1 MRRIQKFDR
10 LLAELRERVFVP
22 LPARVPLTFRRAED
36 RERRQV
42 VAGVAHGADGWVEA
56 GPDLV
61 WGEPDGYFWFAG
73 TVDVPAEAQ
82 GQRLFLKM
90 EAQFGSVMG
99 RSDPQ
104 LLTRIDGKIVQ
115 GGDGNHREVLLAEK
129 AVAGARHRVL
139 IEVGTIEDR
148 RQLGFACRLM
158 IHDPLAEKLYY
169 DLRAPLD
176 VARLLAEDDP
186 RRTFILNRIDA
197 ALAVVD
203 FRPGDAQ
210 RFETS
215 LREAETIAETIYDA
229 SDFSEKPV
237 ITLTGYTHIDV
248 AWLWRVR
255 ETRQKTARSIATALN
270 LMDQYPDYRF
280 MFNQGVLLDY
290 LEQDYPELFERVHA
304 KAKEGAFEI
313 EGALWLEP
321 DANVTSGE
329 SFVRHILHG
338 VAYHEEKFG
347 VRPRILWLPDTFG
360 YSPALPQLMKLS
372 GLDTFVTHKMSWNDT
387 NRMPFETFWWKGVD
401 GTKVGTYFLTT
412 QPYTSTGI
420 NTTYCPDLKPTHV
433 MGAWKRHGQQ
443 ALNKELLVVYGHGD
457 GGGGPTREMLENIRR
472 MEKGIPGCPAVVH
485 DRMRPFF
492 ERLHQRM
499 TEAPDAF
506 PTWDGELYLEFHRG
520 TLTSVAKNK
529 RNNRFAEQTLRELEA
544 LATLAMVERGK
555 TYPSQILHRLWR
567 IVLLNQFHDILPG
580 SSIGAVFE
588 DSDRD
593 YAEFFAIADQLRDEL
608 VSGFAGEGE
617 CLVANPVGRPRAGLA
632 TIDGAEP
639 LRLTFDGASVPTQ
652 TVIRA
657 DGSRQ
662 QAGPVPGVP
671 ALGVVVGG
679 VSSGP
684 GAEGTSGLK
693 VSTTTLENE
702 YLSVIFDDNG
712 RIRSILDKR
721 NGREAVTPGQ
731 LANRLVAF
739 RDMPA
744 QYDAWDID
752 ESFEDQSWDID
763 DLESVEIVETGPY
776 RAALRFVWGYEQS
789 KIVQIVSLEA
799 GAATIEIDTFIDW
812 HESHTLVKAAF
823 PIHVFAAET
832 TAEIQFGHVRRP
844 THRNTSWD
852 QARFETVMHRWVDMS
867 EPDFGVAL
875 LNDCK
880 YGYDAKEGV
889 VRLTLLRSPTYPWAE
904 ADQGEHRFRYAIH
917 VHHGLFAGEGV
928 PAVAESF
935 NAPLRLHTGSGEGLS
950 QKAVSLLGL
959 EGSGVAVESV
969 KKAESN
975 GDLIV
980 RLWETHGRRASVRL
994 VLPANV
1000 TGASEVDLL
1009 ERDARPIVSVGRELA
1024 LDFAPFEI
1032 RSLRLAR
1039 GAGQ

>member
-1 MRRIQKFDR
+1 MRRLQKFDR
-10 LLAELRERVFVP
+10 LLAELRERVFLPVAADVP
-22 LPARVPLTFRRAED
+22 LKFRRAED
-36 RERRQV
+36 RDRADV
-42 VAGVAHGADGWVEA
+42 VAGTGDGWMDA

-73 TVDVPAEAQ
+73 SVVMPEQVDGKRV
-82 GQRLFLKM
+82 FLKV
-90 EAQFGSVMG
+90 EAQFGNVMG

-104 LLTRIDGKIVQ
+104 LLTRIDGQIVQ
-115 GGDGNHREVLLAEK
+115 GGDGNHREVLLAER
-129 AVAGARHRVL
+129 AVAGQVHRVL

-186 RRTFILNRIDA
+186 RREFIFNRIDG
-197 ALAVVD
+197 ALAAID
-203 FRPGDAQ
+203 FRPADAE

-215 LREAETIAETIYDA
+215 LRAAEVIAETIYQA
-229 SDFSEKPV
+229 TDFSEKPV
-237 ITLTGYTHIDV
+237 ITVTGYTHIDV

-290 LEQDYPELFERVHA
+290 LEEDYPELFERVRE
-304 KAKEGAFEI
+304 KVKQGAFEI

-321 DANVTSGE
+321 DANITSGE

-338 VAYHEEKFG
+338 VAYHEERFA
-347 VRPRILWLPDTFG
+347 VRPRIMWLPDTFG
-360 YSPALPQLMKLS
+360 YSPALPQLMKLA
-372 GLDTFVTHKMSWNDT
+372 GIDTFITHKMSWNDT

-401 GTKVGTYFLTT
+401 GTKVATYFLTT

-420 NTTYCPDLKPTHV
+420 NTTYCPDLKPTHI
-433 MGAWKRHGQQ
+433 MGAWKRHGQK
-443 ALNKELLVVYGHGD
+443 ALNNELFVVYGHGD

-472 MEKGIPGCPAVVH
+472 MEKGIPGCPTVVH

-492 ERLHQRM
+492 ERLQQRM
-499 TEAPDAF
+499 TENPADF

-529 RNNRFAEQTLRELEA
+529 RNNRLAEQTLRELEA
-544 LATLAMVERGK
+544 LAVLAMVKRG
-555 TYPSQILHRLWR
+555 TAYPAEALHRLWR

-580 SSIGAVFE
+580 SSIGAVFV

-593 YAEFFAIADQLRDEL
+593 YAEFFAGAARLRDEL
-608 VSGFAGEGE
+608 VSAFAGDGE
-617 CLVANPVGRPRAGLA
+617 ILVANPLGHRREGLV
-632 TIDGAEP
+632 TIDGDAA
-639 LRLTFDGASVPTQ
+639 LQLAFGGTNVPTQ
-652 TVIRA
+652 TITRA

-662 QAGPVPGVP
+662 QAGPVKDIP
-671 ALGVVVGG
+671 ALGVLIGAAQP
-679 VSSGP
+679 GP
-684 GAEGTSGLK
+684 SAEGTGGLS
-693 VSTTTLENE
+693 VSQTHLENE
-702 YLSVIFDDNG
+702 RLSVSFDKKG
-712 RIRSILDKR
+712 RISSIVDKST
-721 NGREAVTPGQ
+721 GREAVTPGE

-752 ESFEDQSWDID
+752 DSFEDQSWEID
-763 DLESVEIVETGPY
+763 DLQSVNVVETGPY
-776 RAALRFVWGYEQS
+776 RAALRFVWRYEQS
-789 KIVQIVSLEA
+789 SIVQVISLEA
-799 GAATIEIDTFIDW
+799 GASTVEIDTFIEW
-812 HESHTLVKAAF
+812 RQSNTLVKAAF
-823 PIHVFAAET
+823 PINVFARET

-875 LNDCK
+875 INDCK
-880 YGYDAKEGV
+880 YGYDAKDGLL
-889 VRLTLLRSPTYPWAE
+889 RLTLLRSPTYPWPE

-917 VHHGLFAGEGV
+917 VHHGLFEGQGV
-928 PAVAESF
+928 PAVAEAF
-935 NAPLRLHTGSGEGLS
+935 NAPLRLYRGGGEGLA
-950 QKAVSLLGL
+950 QEAASLFDL

-969 KKAESN
+969 KKAEKSD
-975 GDLIV
+975 DLIV
-980 RLWETHGRRASVRL
+980 RLWETQGSRASVSL
-994 VLPANV
+994 MLPDHFGDA
-1000 TGASEVDLL
+1000 AEVDLL
-1009 ERDARPIVSVGRELA
+1009 ERDARPLVHAGRELR

-1039 GAGQ
+1039 SVSQ